1 MLLLLQE
8 SKQWQFEPKTFL
20 VNRWGGCGEINNF
33 HKLWYCEKDFSGFSS
48 ATLYEYWNQEQCCK
62 TMNRS
67 WLIVTGS
74 VNCSYMKMTVSWMLP
89 VQERTWGHRKHLHL
103 DLVFRLKIFK
113 KKKVT
118 WYLWLITI
126 HRFLRQSYQHMEV
139 KWWKLKLIVLIMTDT
154 FSSCWEW
161 YAIIQ

>member
-1 MLLLLQE
+1 MWSTHVCTDTSFSKYISYISYHIYHSSQVCINYMLLLLQE
-8 SKQWQFEPKTFL
+8 SKQRQFEPKTFL

-113 KKKVT
+113 KKKLLDI
-118 WYLWLITI
+118 YG
-126 HRFLRQSYQHMEV
+126 
-139 KWWKLKLIVLIMTDT
+139 
-154 FSSCWEW
+154 
-161 YAIIQ
+161 